1 MRTHHISIT
10 TNVYG
15 THLFG
20 VFAYKE
26 SSTIKVLSDILLICK
41 NCTYNKK
48 LVWSSFWC
56 WIPHLQFFSFT
67 SLIVP
72 TLFPLSHCCHHY
84 HIVTLPYHCNIIVV
98 VKSLL
103 QHCRNIVPKKTVIY
117 LNHKV
122 SANIL
127 IRIFSPKEWLI
138 LLLQAVLYKIS
149 PIDS

>member
-103 QHCRNIVPKKTVIY
+103 QHCRNIVPKKNSDIFESQGISKY
-117 LNHKV
+117 SHKD
-122 SANIL
+122 
-127 IRIFSPKEWLI
+127 
-138 LLLQAVLYKIS
+138 LLTKRMVDIVATSCTL
-149 PIDS
+149 